1 MIAVDVRSK
10 ALFAYFGVTIHETRP
25 FTPGGP
31 EVNPSTFRVK
41 IPFLQLAQ
49 LWEVHDPESHEM
61 SLIVILDS
69 PPVYHRQSTG
79 ILATFNT
86 QSSWRDT
93 DLWLR
98 QTCIAHNLGLRTRP
112 KSVCA
117 GQVRLLILVC
127 YIFKTTL
134 SSSLIIDIPYSSQA
148 DGMFSSLHSPLETS
162 WSKITS
168 SS

>member
-1 MIAVDVRSK
+1 MDESTTCAMRIFQQEPKPMIAVDVRSK

-31 EVNPSTFRVK
+31 EANPSTFRVK

-69 PPVYHRQSTG
+69 PPVYHRQSTD

-98 QTCIAHNLGLRTRP
+98 QTCIAHNLGAQDQAKISLRR
-112 KSVCA
+112 S
-117 GQVRLLILVC
+117 GQIVDL
-127 YIFKTTL
+127 
-134 SSSLIIDIPYSSQA
+134 
-148 DGMFSSLHSPLETS
+148 GMLHLQDYV
-162 WSKITS
+162 I
-168 SS
+168 